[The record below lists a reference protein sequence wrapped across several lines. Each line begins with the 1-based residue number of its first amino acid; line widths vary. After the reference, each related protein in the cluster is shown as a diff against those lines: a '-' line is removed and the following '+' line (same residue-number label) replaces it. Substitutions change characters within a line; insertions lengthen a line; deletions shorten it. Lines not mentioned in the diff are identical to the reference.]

1 MFDGKWVVANFIWGE
16 NKMKNFLMTCV
27 ISTVLFGTNGIIR
40 AQEPF
45 VRISTTG
52 DSFKLGTFS
61 FWDDSSSSS
70 VLTVK
75 VESNCLHGPI
85 VASITPLKQEG
96 GNPITPD
103 RIMVK
108 TLTTGGY
115 VSMAKPVSIS
125 ETTQGSHDI
134 NMNFKIQTALKDRA
148 GRYSG
153 MLAFTVMPP
162 S

>member
-1 MFDGKWVVANFIWGE
+1 
-16 NKMKNFLMTCV
+16 MKNYLMTSLILV
-27 ISTVLFGTNGIIR
+27 VLLGTAGIVQ

-45 VRISTTG
+45 VRISATEN
-52 DSFKLGTFS
+52 FKLGTFS
-61 FWDDSSSSS
+61 FWEDGTSSS

-75 VESNCLHGPI
+75 VESNCLHGPV
-85 VASITPLKQEG
+85 VASITPLKRAG
-96 GNPITPD
+96 SVSITPD

-108 TLTTGGY
+108 TEATGGY
-115 VSMAKPVSIS
+115 VSMATPVAIS
-125 ETTQGSHDI
+125 ETTEGSHDI
-134 NMNFKIQTALKDRA
+134 KMNFKIKTNITDHA